1 MAEIRPS
8 RTARVLQRESRL
20 VREAIALVASGGAR
34 RVVIAGLR
42 FGDDVV
48 DPARTAAGESGLR
61 IRALGRTS
69 GSGIDLSIEAT
80 GE

>member
-1 MAEIRPS
+1 MDQLMS
-8 RTARVLQRESRL
+8 RRGARVLQRESRI

-48 DPARTAAGESGLR
+48 DPARIAAIEAGLR
-61 IRALGRTS
+61 IRSLSRAS
-69 GSGIDLSIEAT
+69 GSGIDLSIETVA
-80 GE
+80 E